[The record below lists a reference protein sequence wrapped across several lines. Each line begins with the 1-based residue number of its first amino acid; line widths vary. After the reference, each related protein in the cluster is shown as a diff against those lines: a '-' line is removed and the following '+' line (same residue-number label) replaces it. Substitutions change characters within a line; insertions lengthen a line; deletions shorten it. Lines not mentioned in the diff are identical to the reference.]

1 MSSFADYSATEDL
14 LGPFGLIQ
22 LLGGVRRSRGDRPTG
37 VPRFCPTSLGGA
49 DAQER
54 VPPMRSQQ
62 VATLPWFRAGGGYLV
77 PLLAAQSRHEK
88 PYPPMSKNHFR
99 SLSSGTRTIIP
110 HSPCRK
116 QAGFQVCGMAEHW
129 PEQFT
134 SMRRQDGGVPSQWW
148 SSIASAT
155 GGRRAAR
162 WEFHS

>member
-110 HSPCRK
+110 HSSCRK
-116 QAGFQVCGMAEHW
+116 QAGFQSFKVCGWRKHW
-129 PEQFT
+129 PEQFPT
-134 SMRRQDGGVPSQWW
+134 MRRQDGGVPS
-148 SSIASAT
+148 
-155 GGRRAAR
+155 
-162 WEFHS
+162 